1 MDGGGNPAVFSCPCA
16 APALEQTS
24 PSWQTSDRTPVMIR
38 FIRNPVRPWAAPLLG
53 AVALVACSYAR
64 PNPTPPNFAGLGS
77 GGDVTA
83 NRAGGADSG
92 ILFIF
97 PRHRAGHVGAGV
109 EIGVNPFLWR
119 GALLT
124 LSALPL
130 ASADPFGG
138 VIITDWFS
146 PADSPG
152 ERFKESVFIFSRDLR
167 SDAVRVNVFRQVA
180 RDGRWIDAPA
190 NPAIAIEMQGRVVQ
204 EARRL
209 QSRRRRQDPVFP

>member
-1 MDGGGNPAVFSCPCA
+1 MIRVFSRS
-16 APALEQTS
+16 L
-24 PSWQTSDRTPVMIR
+24 
-38 FIRNPVRPWAAPLLG
+38 RPWLTPLLG
-53 AVALVACSYAR
+53 AFALIACSYAR
-64 PNPTPPNFAGLGS
+64 PNPTPPNFAGRGS
-77 GGDVTA
+77 GGDTTA
-83 NRAGGADSG
+83 NRAGGEDSG
-92 ILFIF
+92 ILFVF

-124 LSALPL
+124 LGALPL
-130 ASADPFGG
+130 VSADPFGG

-190 NPAIAIEMQGRVVQ
+190 NPAVAIEIQGKVVQ

-209 QSRRRRQDPVFP
+209 QARGRRQDLGIP